1 MEGSCRDSSGLIWV
15 TFAHGAL
22 MCLASI
28 TLAIIPVLLVAK
40 LQLNRRGKI
49 VITGLLVLG
58 SV

>member
-1 MEGSCRDSSGLIWV
+1 
-15 TFAHGAL
+15 
-22 MCLASI
+22 MCLASV